1 MCLTPAKVR
10 SRTIIVA
17 VITVATVLGNPLGA
31 EAENKRGIST
41 GGTISDGT
49 PTAVVRQ
56 SASSGGGGT
65 SAGGI
70 KPRLRCGYR
79 QMRLGVREPGT
90 KSIKAPGFTIAPKQ
104 NAIYFLDC
112 TDSSGAIA
120 QSSVVIY
127 NPGNPQAS
135 VVTSQQVAQMAS
147 EQLNLDLPDIGLS
160 PPVGSD
166 QIVGIP
172 TWFWVNNLWS
182 SSSASAS
189 LSGVTA
195 TVTATPVNVV
205 FDTGDGTT
213 LTCLSPVI
221 YDKTRSVDQQQT
233 NCSHT
238 YIRPGNYTITAT
250 ISWDVNW
257 SASTGEGASLGST
270 TRTAE
275 ISVHVV
281 EVQAVIN

>member
-1 MCLTPAKVR
+1 MRSVGIRVLILAMAILGYCSSPVLADALQESTKTP
-10 SRTIIVA
+10 
-17 VITVATVLGNPLGA
+17 
-31 EAENKRGIST
+31 

-65 SAGGI
+65 STGGT

-135 VVTSQQVAQMAS
+135 AVTSQQVAQMAS

-172 TWFWVNNLWS
+172 TWYWVNNLWS